1 MTLVLDTSV
10 LIDIEKKCKGT
21 IEKIEELR
29 KVHYMPAAIT
39 FVSYF
44 EFYFGAISK
53 NIKNKQL
60 MLEFISKF
68 NCLKASAKTGEI
80 LAELKFKYDKIGLA
94 LPLADLI
101 IASQVI
107 ENNMVLLT
115 KDKDFGRITEI
126 RKIIL

>member
-10 LIDIEKKCKGT
+10 LIDIETKDKGT
-21 IEKIEELR
+21 MEKIEELR
-29 KVHYMPAAIT
+29 KVHYTPAAIT
-39 FVSYF
+39 FVNYF

-53 NIKNKQL
+53 NIKSKQL
-60 MLEFISKF
+60 MLEFINKF

-80 LAELKFKYDKIGLA
+80 LAELKFKYDDKGLA

-115 KDKDFGRITEI
+115 KDKDFEKISEV
-126 RKIIL
+126 RKIVL